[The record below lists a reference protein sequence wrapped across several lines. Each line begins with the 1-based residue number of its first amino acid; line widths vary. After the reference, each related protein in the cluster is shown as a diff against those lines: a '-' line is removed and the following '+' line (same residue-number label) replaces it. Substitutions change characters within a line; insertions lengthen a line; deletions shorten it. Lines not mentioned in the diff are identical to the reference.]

1 MLKNLRIK
9 NYRILKNLTF
19 DRFSN
24 VNLLVGQNSVGK
36 TTVLEAINLFSRLG
50 SPLFM
55 EELLGLHDDMLN
67 SHKSEDSLRLPVEQ
81 LFNGRKFSDS
91 EGNEIYIGDSSGNER
106 LKIQRMYYIKS
117 DVCK

>member
-1 MLKNLRIK
+1 MLENLRIK

-24 VNLLVGQNSVGK
+24 VNLLVGQNCVGK
-36 TTVLEAINLFSRLG
+36 TIVFESSNLFSRLG

-55 EELLGLHDDMLN
+55 EELLGMRDDMLN

-91 EGNEIYIGDSSGNER
+91 EN
-106 LKIQRMYYIKS
+106 K
-117 DVCK
+117 